1 MLWLIGIGLWD
12 ANDISLKGLE
22 IVIFLVLL
30 ERLGKAFRTPSRD
43 TVISIVSKGRCKSKP
58 LKALEKEGKES

>member
-22 IVIFLVLL
+22 IVKKADRIYL
-30 ERLGKAFRTPSRD
+30 ENYTSKLGC
-43 TVISIVSKGRCKSKP
+43 SIED
-58 LKALEKEGKES
+58 LEGVYINKC